1 MNRPRLICEPSAVLT
16 RDAAK
21 GLTLLIGLLN
31 GAIEGAQSPHERF
44 GQSALPSGLTAVVH
58 AYPAARKEPDEVVR
72 FHLADFDSLCLRC
85 GALFNEAAETK
96 ERLNPG

>member
-21 GLTLLIGLLN
+21 GLTLLIGLFI
-31 GAIEGAQSPHERF
+31 GAIEGAQRPHERS
-44 GQSALPSGLTAVVH
+44 GQYALLSGLAAVVP
-58 AYPAARKEPDEVVR
+58 AYPAAKKEADEVVR
-72 FHLADFDSLCLRC
+72 FHFADFDSLCRRC
-85 GALFNEAAETK
+85 GALFNEAAEIK